1 MYQRFSW
8 LILGPFKEP
17 ISNSGLPNSL
27 RYLLTVG
34 WVGIN
39 FMGGLVN
46 GHLKK
51 TNNQPVKR
59 VNGH

>member
-8 LILGPFKEP
+8 LILGYLKNPYP
-17 ISNSGLPNSL
+17 IQGFLIH
-27 RYLLTVG
+27 YLLTVG

-39 FMGGLVN
+39 FMSGLVN
-46 GHLKK
+46 EHLK
-51 TNNQPVKR
+51 NPDNQPVKR